1 MHLPFHPHLG
11 IGLDTFR
18 AGALGVSQNGK
29 LKDGSWGQWGLCS
42 RKVDK
47 DFHFRVYGGC
57 IGFLAIWGT
66 RALR

>member
-47 DFHFRVYGGC
+47 DFHFRVYGG
-57 IGFLAIWGT
+57 
-66 RALR
+66 